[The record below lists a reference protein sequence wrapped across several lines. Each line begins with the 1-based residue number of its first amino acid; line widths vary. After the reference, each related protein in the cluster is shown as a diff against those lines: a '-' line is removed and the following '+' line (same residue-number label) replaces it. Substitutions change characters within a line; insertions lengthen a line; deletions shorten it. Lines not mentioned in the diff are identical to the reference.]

1 MRRKVIVF
9 PLKFVILPSG
19 KTIIIVEM
27 KNFISIRICLCLIVG
42 MFLLNSC
49 ETETSE
55 VYVFGITNSMSLDNS
70 DRLDV
75 MNYVSS
81 RMSFEAI
88 QVTVCDCD
96 EAEGVAQAKQ
106 IFESRLSAIDDDELN
121 AKLHGDDFYSIS
133 LIMAATSSDGVET
146 EITSKKWPTK

>member
-1 MRRKVIVF
+1 
-9 PLKFVILPSG
+9 
-19 KTIIIVEM
+19 M
-27 KNFISIRICLCLIVG
+27 KRNISLSVCLCLIVSV
-42 MFLLNSC
+42 FLLNSC

-55 VYVFGITNSMSLDNS
+55 VYVFGITNSMSLNNS
-70 DRLDV
+70 DEQDIL
-75 MNYVSS
+75 NYVSS